1 MKTSEAQKRGLG
13 WMRGILV
20 NIAAFF
26 DIRSSGSSPGVA
38 MQAAETSFNNTTSFD
53 AAAGPAAGPAAGE
66 IKTVEEVAVEA
77 FLKGMASDVQK
88 AFDTATDPVTGIQW
102 PARAIPAD
110 HPLLVLTG
118 RLRAAAIGAV
128 QTAVPTGYGI
138 EINLAEPDY
147 GFFHQFGTSRMPQ
160 RRFLGASPGTLE
172 STMGTV
178 MDAVNNL
185 MVDWGR

>member
-1 MKTSEAQKRGLG
+1 MKTAEVQKRGLG

-26 DIRSSGSSPGVA
+26 DIRSSGSAPGVA
-38 MQAAETSFNNTTSFD
+38 MQAAETSFGNTASFD
-53 AAAGPAAGPAAGE
+53 AAMGPAAGE

-77 FLKGMASDVQK
+77 FLKGMAVDVQT
-88 AFDTATDPVTGIQW
+88 AFDTATDPVTGIAW
-102 PARAIPAD
+102 PERTIPYD

-138 EINLAEPDY
+138 EINLADPRY
-147 GFFHQFGTSRMPQ
+147 GFYHQFGAPRANIPQ
-160 RRFLGASPGTLE
+160 RRFLGASPGTME

-178 MDAVNNL
+178 MDTVDNL